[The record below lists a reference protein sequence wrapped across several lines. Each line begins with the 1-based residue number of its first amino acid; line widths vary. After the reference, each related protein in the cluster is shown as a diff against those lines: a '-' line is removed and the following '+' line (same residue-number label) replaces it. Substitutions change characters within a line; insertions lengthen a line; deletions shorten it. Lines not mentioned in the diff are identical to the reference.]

1 MGGFYAHWPAMQA
14 MGSRVLPLMG
24 SRGRQFVSKYDRAG
38 DILPAYFGGYCSSLF
53 DTLRCGGDF
62 AKKVRAAWAARTKN
76 PVVYGASG
84 HTVCRNTWVPVRVA
98 R

>member
-1 MGGFYAHWPAMQA
+1 MQA

-38 DILPAYFGGYCSSLF
+38 DILPAYFGGYCSSRF

-62 AKKVRAAWAARTKN
+62 VKKV
-76 PVVYGASG
+76 
-84 HTVCRNTWVPVRVA
+84 
-98 R
+98 